1 MSSFLFLVIDLA
13 TKLLS
18 FSILILVIL
27 SWFPIRK
34 NVFLTFLTDITA
46 PFFLVAKRLP
56 HRFGVFD
63 LSPIWA
69 LLLVDLLRFILLML
83 YSMVFPLSEIG
94 L

>member
-18 FSILILVIL
+18 FSILIIVIL
-27 SWFPIRK
+27 SWFPVRK
-34 NVFLTFLTDITA
+34 NAFLVFLSEITA
-46 PFFLVAKRLP
+46 PFFLIAKRIP
-56 HRFGVFD
+56 HRLGVFD

-69 LLLVDLLRFILLML
+69 LLLVDLFRFILFSL
-83 YSMVFPLSEIG
+83 YAMVFPLPGMS